1 MPPQIPNWYVIT
13 GGPSSGK
20 TTVINELRSRGYN
33 TVPESARLYLE
44 LQLIN
49 GRDINEVR
57 LQQSKVQHN
66 VLNKQIENER
76 NLDPNELTFLDRALP
91 DSLAYYQYLGL
102 TPDEKLIEAM
112 KSARYKKVFVLDL
125 LPMVNDLI
133 RQEDLQAQKQI
144 HQKIIEIYQS
154 QGQEILNVAV
164 MSPKER
170 ADFILS
176 HL

>member
-1 MPPQIPNWYVIT
+1 MIRVPNWYVIT

-33 TVPESARLYLE
+33 TVPESARHYLE

-49 GRDINEVR
+49 GRDIEEVR
-57 LQQSKVQHN
+57 LQQSRVQHN

-76 NLDPNELTFLDRALP
+76 KLDPQELTFLDRALP

-102 TPDEKLIEAM
+102 NPDEKLLEAL
-112 KSARYKKVFVLDL
+112 KTAHYKKVFVLEL
-125 LPMVNDLI
+125 LPMVNDAI
-133 RQEDLQAQKQI
+133 RQEDLQAQKII
-144 HQKIIEIYQS
+144 HQKIIEVYQNH
-154 QGQEILNVAV
+154 GENIVKVAL
-164 MSPKER
+164 MPPKDR